1 MDKETFYQRLIQAL
15 LNSDFRLR
23 AKDLSQ
29 EELLTDRDTLSAS
42 VRMSTKLAPF
52 IIRALTD
59 VPLPKGMTNLHPFFN
74 QEAIQEQLNKVR

>member
-59 VPLPKGMTNLHPFFN
+59 VPLPKGMTNPKRNDESSSFF
-74 QEAIQEQLNKVR
+74 